1 MREGK
6 VALLLRIR
14 KELKDRIAGVARDEH
29 RSLNQQIEFILDEFL
44 SDRQKHVDA
53 ENRKRSRK

>member
-1 MREGK
+1 M
-6 VALLLRIR
+6 LLRIR